1 MSEYIE
7 LISANGDRD
16 TQLLADY
23 LNRTI
28 HIAASRSVYTGQ
40 V

>member
-23 LNRTI
+23 LK
-28 HIAASRSVYTGQ
+28 
-40 V
+40 